1 MHRTVDLNA
10 AKIQKLTNVP
20 LGIHLECVHF
30 GVPPRAQ
37 TIAPLPFGFVRRKP
51 RTYRILPL
59 PRIRSGSRLD
69 IG

>member
-1 MHRTVDLNA
+1 MPRAVDLNA
-10 AKIQKLTNVP
+10 AKIEILTNVR
-20 LGIHLECVHF
+20 LGIHLDCVSHH
-30 GVPPRAQ
+30 PL

>member
-1 MHRTVDLNA
+1 MHRTVDLNT
-10 AKIQKLTNVP
+10 AKIEMLTNVP
-20 LGIHLECVHF
+20 LRIHLECVSHH
-30 GVPPRAQ
+30 AAL

-59 PRIRSGSRLD
+59 PRIRSGSRLE